1 MHGEIFAWTRR
12 RACAC
17 RDRRASIRVDKARQV
32 ILRHTVL
39 VPDIATYERFLHD
52 TQFKLPG
59 ITRVRSSIVLR
70 ELKSE
75 VRLPL

>member
-1 MHGEIFAWTRR
+1 M
-12 RACAC
+12 
-17 RDRRASIRVDKARQV
+17 